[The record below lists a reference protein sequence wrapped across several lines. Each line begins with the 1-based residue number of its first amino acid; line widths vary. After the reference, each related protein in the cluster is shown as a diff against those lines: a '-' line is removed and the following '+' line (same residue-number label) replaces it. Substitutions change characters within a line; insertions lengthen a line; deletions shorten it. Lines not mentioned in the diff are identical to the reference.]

1 MLGLPI
7 LGLATTGCGSQGS
20 AAAQAETRDPHQL
33 VTAGATLLDVRT
45 PEEFAEG
52 HLEGA
57 VLIPVAELSTRMAEI
72 PRDRPI
78 VAYCRSGARS
88 ERATEVLREA
98 GYDVFDL
105 GAMRNW

>member
-1 MLGLPI
+1 MLGL
-7 LGLATTGCGSQGS
+7 LGLATAGCGSETSG
-20 AAAQAETRDPHQL
+20 AVAQTETRDPHQL

-57 VLIPVAELSTRMAEI
+57 VLIPVAELSTRLSEI
-72 PRDRPI
+72 PRDRPV

-88 ERATEVLREA
+88 
-98 GYDVFDL
+98 
-105 GAMRNW
+105 